1 MTSSA
6 RPILFV
12 SSPES
17 GLLNPMLV
25 IAGELARRG
34 VPDLHFATDDHR
46 QADVEALGVRFV
58 PLGAVIP
65 ELSSV
70 TWSDDIY
77 RKVTQSSRWKAY
89 KTVALHTFDPNLRTP
104 KYQALDK
111 AVAELQPALMV
122 IDNISGFAAR
132 IAITRGIPYVLSAPF
147 MPSNVLYSH
156 LPPGYPQPN
165 SGLPATMTFRQK
177 VTNRMFRLRQLGLVF
192 NPQMIKVLLRFM
204 KTRKDLGASSQAN
217 KVSSKA
223 GRAELILCHSVEG
236 LDYPF
241 PLPDNIKLLG
251 AMIPPL
257 PEAQPGD
264 LSAWLDQ
271 HERIVYMGFG
281 TITRL
286 TGEQVRGLVEVARRL
301 DCHVLWKLPV
311 EQAHHLPE
319 NLPANLR
326 IESWVPSQ
334 MDVLAHPH
342 VRVFVNH
349 GGGNG
354 LHEGLYFGKPL
365 LTRPLW
371 VDCYDQAVR
380 AEDAGVGL
388 TLDAQVVDVD
398 DMVTKINQL
407 LTEKTYRERAEHFRG
422 LQLAAGGRERAGD
435 LILSMPALCDV
446 AVAPTP
452 ALR

>member
-1 MTSSA
+1 MTST

-34 VPDLHFATDDHR
+34 VPDLWFATDDHR
-46 QADVEALGVRFV
+46 RADVEALGVRFV
-58 PLGAVIP
+58 SLGEVIP

-77 RKVTQSSRWKAY
+77 HKVTQSSRWKAY
-89 KTVALHTFDPNLRTP
+89 RTVALHTFDPNLRTP
-104 KYQALDK
+104 KHRALDR
-111 AVAELQPALMV
+111 AVEELRPALMV

-132 IAITRGIPYVLSAPF
+132 VAITRGIPYVLSAPF
-147 MPSNVLYSH
+147 MPSNVLYAH
-156 LPPGYPQPN
+156 LPRGYPQPN
-165 SGLPATMTFRQK
+165 SGLPASMTPRQK
-177 VTNRMFRLRQLGLVF
+177 IANRMFRVRQLGLILD
-192 NPQMIKVLLRFM
+192 PRMIKVLLRFM
-204 KTRKDLGASSQAN
+204 KTRKELGASSQAN

-223 GRAELILCHSVEG
+223 GSAEVILCHSVAG

-241 PLPDNIKLLG
+241 PLPDHIRLLG

-257 PEAQPGD
+257 PEADSGD
-264 LSAWLDQ
+264 LTAWLDA
-271 HERIVYMGFG
+271 HERIAYMGFG

-286 TGEQVRGLVEVARRL
+286 TRDQVHGLVEVVRRL
-301 DCHVLWKLPV
+301 DCHVLWKLPG
-311 EQAHHLPE
+311 EQRHFLPE

-334 MDVLAHPH
+334 LDVLAHEH

-388 TLDAQVVDVD
+388 TLDAHVVDVD
-398 DMVTKINQL
+398 DMVHKINRL
-407 LTEKTYRERAEHFRG
+407 LTEPTFRERAEHFRG
-422 LQLAAGGRERAGD
+422 LQLAAGGREKAAD
-435 LILSMPALCDV
+435 LILGMPAV
-446 AVAPTP
+446 QGVVPAP
-452 ALR
+452 AMS